1 MTDYIPEH
9 PYSKFLKQP
18 LEKWMFVPCDEDGNI
33 LEYPEFHEPNNE
45 DEIGD
50 YDELIYEYQQA
61 KERCLFKNILVNN
74 TKLAIKSYKGIR
86 VYNYNDSPYYRWFS
100 EVFEKD
106 GKPRYEKTI
115 EDLLVYDL
123 ELTEAAIKQFES

>member
-18 LEKWMFVPCDEDGNI
+18 LEKWMFVPCDDEGNV
-33 LEYPEFHEPNNE
+33 LELHDHLFNGIQSVKYKE
-45 DEIGD
+45 
-50 YDELIYEYQQA
+50 A

-106 GKPRYEKTI
+106 GKPRYEKII

-123 ELTEAAIKQFES
+123 ELTEAAIKQFEL